1 MIGIQFVFYAD
12 WVKFGD
18 SLQDMQERIN
28 YYSAIS
34 RYGAYNE
41 PPNNLTG
48 DTLAYFNE
56 KVRPM
61 IDKQR
66 KKHKYGSK

>member
-1 MIGIQFVFYAD
+1 MKGTAFNFYAD

-18 SLQDMQERIN
+18 TLQDMQERIN
-28 YYSAIS
+28 FYSAIS
-34 RYGAYNE
+34 RYGAYHE
-41 PPNNLTG
+41 TPKNLIG

-56 KVRPM
+56 RVRPM

-66 KKHKYGSK
+66 NKH